1 MCVLCTCV
9 CVYACFSV
17 STYVRFCALCRWV
30 CLCIRV
36 YLWAYACVY
45 VCTYMCMWVF
55 VWALVHVFVR
65 VCICVRVQ
73 HFSCPLS
80 LRRKVLTVGLPL
92 STAQHL
98 VSIPSDVVN
107 FGAPA
112 PQPGENCHF
121 LETKSCD
128 ASGYGIGS
136 LPKTITGWKCWGR
149 LEGFLILIFPWIHDV
164 SCN

>member
-9 CVYACFSV
+9 CVYACFCV
-17 STYVRFCALCRWV
+17 STCVRFCALCRSV

-36 YLWAYACVY
+36 CICDRMHVCVY
-45 VCTYMCMWVF
+45 IY
-55 VWALVHVFVR
+55 VHVFVCTC
-65 VCICVRVQ
+65 VCMCTCACVCMCMCVRVQ

-80 LRRKVLTVGLPL
+80 QHRKVLTVGLPL
-92 STAQHL
+92 SAAQHL
-98 VSIPSDVVN
+98 VSIPFDVVN

-128 ASGYGIGS
+128 VSGYGIGS
-136 LPKTITGWKCWGR
+136 LPKTIAG
-149 LEGFLILIFPWIHDV
+149 
-164 SCN
+164 

>member
-1 MCVLCTCV
+1 M
-9 CVYACFSV
+9 
-17 STYVRFCALCRWV
+17 
-30 CLCIRV
+30 
-36 YLWAYACVY
+36 Y

-55 VWALVHVFVR
+55 VCTHVHVFVR

-80 LRRKVLTVGLPL
+80 QHRKVLTVGLPL

-128 ASGYGIGS
+128 VSGYGIGS
-136 LPKTITGWKCWGR
+136 LPKTIAG
-149 LEGFLILIFPWIHDV
+149 
-164 SCN
+164 

>member
-1 MCVLCTCV
+1 M
-9 CVYACFSV
+9 
-17 STYVRFCALCRWV
+17 
-30 CLCIRV
+30 
-36 YLWAYACVY
+36 Y

-136 LPKTITGWKCWGR
+136 LPKTITG
-149 LEGFLILIFPWIHDV
+149 
-164 SCN
+164 